1 MRVSSF
7 ATLLPAVALLGGM
20 ASAAPVREGG
30 KTYTIALSGANE
42 VNAQGVPNQGD
53 PDGSGTATIF
63 INPGQKRVCYEIT
76 LTNVEGV
83 TAAHIHEAPA
93 GRNGPVEIGL
103 FMNGGPLTG
112 CADAT
117 SRQLAQ
123 IIAKPSNYYVNVHST
138 SKPAGAVRGQLSR

>member
-1 MRVSSF
+1 MRISKF
-7 ATLLPAVALLGGM
+7 LATLSATALIGGI
-20 ASAAPVREGG
+20 AWAAPVTEGG
-30 KTYTIALSGANE
+30 KTYTVALSGASE

-53 PDGSGTATIF
+53 PDGSGTATLF

-76 LTNVEGV
+76 LNNVEGV

-93 GRNGPVEIGL
+93 GRNGPVVIGL

-117 SRQLAQ
+117 SRQLAE
-123 IIAKPSNYYVNVHST
+123 IISKPSDYYVNVHST
-138 SKPAGAVRGQLSR
+138 SKPAGAVRGQLTR